1 MERRMMTKVVKLSFD
16 TTSINLGEEE
26 KKMSSVD
33 LSVAVITNVMT
44 GYANQMH
51 GLPSGERKQY
61 FQIKDMLDE
70 AMKNQT
76 TEIELENSLVGFLR
90 KCFRETK
97 LTPNNIL
104 RKVEEN
110 IDAIKDR

>member
-1 MERRMMTKVVKLSFD
+1 MIMKIVNLSFD

-26 KKMSSVD
+26 KKMSPID
-33 LSVAVITNVMT
+33 LSVAVITNVMS

-51 GLPSGERKQY
+51 GLPSGERKIY
-61 FQIKDMLDE
+61 FQIKDTLDE
-70 AMKNQT
+70 ALKNQT
-76 TEIELENSLVGFLR
+76 TEVELESTLVGFLR
-90 KCFRETK
+90 KCFREAK

-110 IDAIKDR
+110 IDAIKDK